1 KGPSVDSENYE
12 ERIIARRNRIA
23 ERVASQQ
30 PGYFDEKVSSGDLE
44 DDTLTEAQVT
54 ESIRHIAN
62 LCQNGNDFITNI
74 RVACDARESL
84 RRTEE
89 EKLDQER
96 GAKFEANQN
105 ATEKLFD
112 EIQGKWKVADYTKEP

>member
-1 KGPSVDSENYE
+1 M
-12 ERIIARRNRIA
+12 
-23 ERVASQQ
+23 
-30 PGYFDEKVSSGDLE
+30 
-44 DDTLTEAQVT
+44 LTKAQIT
-54 ESIRHIAN
+54 ESIRRIAN

-89 EKLDQER
+89 EKLDKER
-96 GAKFEANQN
+96 GAKFEANLN

-112 EIQGKWKVADYTKEP
+112 EVCL